1 MVTVVSIMAVGIVI
15 GYLIRNKNLLIK
27 INDKFIMWAIYLLLF
42 ILGVTIGAN
51 EIIMKNL
58 PTLGL
63 KALAISIGGVLG
75 SIGLGWLTYVRF
87 FKNNEKP

>member
-1 MVTVVSIMAVGIVI
+1 MITVVAIMTLGIVV
-15 GYLIRNKNLLIK
+15 GYFIRNRNLLVK

-42 ILGVTIGAN
+42 ILGLSIGAN

-63 KALAISIGGVLG
+63 KALVITLGGILG
-75 SIGLGWLTYVRF
+75 SISLAWFTYVRF
-87 FKNNEKP
+87 FKTKE